1 MAHILVVDDDPVVQ
15 HAIRHTLQGEGH
27 MISIAINGQTA
38 LELISHVRPD
48 LVILDIMMPDIDG
61 LEVCRRIRTNPFT
74 SKLPVILLTSK
85 SRPIDRVQGLD
96 AGSDDFLPKSAV
108 AVELLARVRALLRRT
123 GAEEPGP
130 EYHSI
135 SIGGVRLL
143 ATRLEV
149 HIGDHVVHL
158 TRLEHRLLGYLMTH
172 AGQPI
177 PIAKLLES
185 VWDYP
190 DGAGDGETV
199 RVAINRLRAKLEP
212 HIDSVPYIRN
222 VRGQGYMIG
231 G

>member
-15 HAIRHTLQGEGH
+15 HAIRYTLQGEGH
-27 MISIAINGQTA
+27 IISSAVNGQTA
-38 LELISHVRPD
+38 LDMISHLRPD
-48 LVILDIMMPDIDG
+48 LVILDIVMPDIDG
-61 LEVCRRIRTNPFT
+61 LEVCRRIRSNPFM
-74 SKLPVILLTSK
+74 SKLPVIFLTSK
-85 SRPIDRVQGLD
+85 SRPIDRVRGLD

-123 GAEEPGP
+123 AAEEPDT
-130 EYHSI
+130 EYQSV
-135 SIGGVRLL
+135 SVGGVCLF
-143 ATRLEV
+143 ATSLEAR
-149 HIGDHVVHL
+149 IGDQMVHL

-172 AGQPI
+172 AGQP
-177 PIAKLLES
+177 ASTATLLES

-190 DGAGDGETV
+190 GGTGDSEAV

-212 HIDSVPYIRN
+212 HLNEVPYIRN

>member
-15 HAIRHTLQGEGH
+15 HAIRYTLQGEGH
-27 MISIAINGQTA
+27 MISIAINGQAA
-38 LELISHVRPD
+38 LELIAQLRPE
-48 LVILDIMMPDIDG
+48 LVILDIMMPDMDG
-61 LEVCRRIRTNPFT
+61 LEVCRRIRANPFT

-123 GAEEPGP
+123 AADEQGP
-130 EYHSI
+130 EYQSI
-135 SIGGVRLL
+135 SIGEVCLL

-149 HIGDHVVHL
+149 HIGDQVIHL
-158 TRLEHRLLGYLMTH
+158 TRLEHRLLAYLMTH
-172 AGQPI
+172 AGQPVPI
-177 PIAKLLES
+177 PKLLEG

-199 RVAINRLRAKLEP
+199 RVAINRLRTKLEP
-212 HIDSVPYIRN
+212 HLGNTPYIRN

-231 G
+231 S